1 MTTWRESQELR
12 EKGMLTS
19 SCCPAFVSYVEK
31 NFPDML
37 PYVSSTLSPM
47 AMIGKHIKEQ
57 DPTAK
62 VVFIGP
68 CTAKKMEIR
77 KETVAPYIDS
87 ALTFEELQAVL
98 DSREIDITTLEEES
112 LENASYFGR
121 IFAHTGGLSSAVK
134 QGMKEQGAEDFELKP
149 VVCDGIEECK
159 IALLKLRRNMLDG
172 NFMEGMACQGGCVN
186 GNGNLTHMAKSRMDV
201 EKYGKE
207 AADKTIEGAIS
218 EFHLQ

>member
-1 MTTWRESQELR
+1 M
-12 EKGMLTS
+12 
-19 SCCPAFVSYVEK
+19 
-31 NFPDML
+31 
-37 PYVSSTLSPM
+37 
-47 AMIGKHIKEQ
+47 
-57 DPTAK
+57 
-62 VVFIGP
+62 
-68 CTAKKMEIR
+68 
-77 KETVAPYIDS
+77 
-87 ALTFEELQAVL
+87 
-98 DSREIDITTLEEES
+98 
-112 LENASYFGR
+112 
-121 IFAHTGGLSSAVK
+121 K

>member
-1 MTTWRESQELR
+1 
-12 EKGMLTS
+12 
-19 SCCPAFVSYVEK
+19 
-31 NFPDML
+31 
-37 PYVSSTLSPM
+37 
-47 AMIGKHIKEQ
+47 MIGKRIKEL

-62 VVFIGP
+62 VVFVGP

-87 ALTFEELQAVL
+87 AITFEELQALL
-98 DSREIDITTLEEES
+98 DSRDIDITTLEEADMDG
-112 LENASYFGR
+112 ASYFGR

-134 QGMKEQGAEDFELKP
+134 QGMSEQGAEDFELKP
-149 VVCDGIEECK
+149 VVCDGIEDCK

-207 AADKTIEGAIS
+207 AADQTIGNAIA
-218 EFHLQ
+218 EFTLKE